1 VTATV
6 PEIARDRYGRPLVIP
21 PGGGRL
27 IPYTRCTTF
36 VGCLEDTSNL
46 TKWKQRMTA
55 IGLTLRPDLALAVA
69 AHRADKSK
77 LNKIVEEAMEA
88 AASTAAA
95 TTGTALHSM
104 TEEIDRG
111 VPVDAIPV
119 PADYVADLQ
128 AYEFATAPLTPLH
141 IEQFTVHDGL
151 QVAGTPD
158 RVVEHKGSRYIADVK
173 TGSIEWGMGK
183 IAMQL
188 AVYANSAMYDVATGE
203 RTPLDVDTSR
213 ALVIHLPAGQGR
225 CDLVWMDIAEG
236 WRAVQVAAE
245 VRKHRQHKAWSWPFG
260 TGIEIVDWGSGDG
273 R

>member
-1 VTATV
+1 MTATV
-6 PEIARDRYGRPLVIP
+6 PEIARDRYGRPLVLP
-21 PGGGRL
+21 PGGGRP

-36 VGCLEDTSNL
+36 VGVLEDTSNL

-88 AASTAAA
+88 ASSSAAA
-95 TTGTALHSM
+95 TTGTALHAL
-104 TEEIDRG
+104 TEQMDRG
-111 VPVDAIPV
+111 EVMAAIPE
-119 PADYVADLQ
+119 AFQGDIA
-128 AYEFATAPLTPLH
+128 AYEFATAPLTNIH
-141 IEQFTVHDGL
+141 IERFTVHDGL

-158 RVVEHKGSRYIADVK
+158 RVVEYKDALYIADVK

-188 AVYANSAMYDVATGE
+188 AVYANSLLYDIATGD
-203 RTPLDVDTSR
+203 RASLNVDTRR

-225 CDLVWMDIAEG
+225 CDLVWVDITEG

>member
-21 PGGGRL
+21 PGGGRP

-36 VGCLEDTSNL
+36 VGVLEDTSNL

-77 LNKIVEEAMEA
+77 LNKIVDEAMEA
-88 AASTAAA
+88 ASSSAAA
-95 TTGTALHSM
+95 TTGTALHAF
-104 TEEIDRG
+104 TEQHDRGEEIG
-111 VPVDAIPV
+111 ALPSA
-119 PADYVADLQ
+119 YEADLD
-128 AYEFATAPLTPLH
+128 AYTWATAPLKPIH

-158 RVVEHKGSRYIADVK
+158 RVVEHKNALYIADVK

-188 AVYANSAMYDVATGE
+188 AVYANSLLYDVATGE
-203 RTPLDVDTSR
+203 RAALDVDTSR

-225 CDLVWMDIAEG
+225 CDLVWVDIAEG

-245 VRKHRQHKAWSWPFG
+245 VRKHRQHKAWSWPFS

>member
-1 VTATV
+1 VTV
-6 PEIARDRYGRPLVIP
+6 LEIARDRYGRPLVIP
-21 PGGGRL
+21 PAGGKP

-36 VGCLEDTSNL
+36 VGVLEDTSNL

-77 LNKIVEEAMEA
+77 LNKIVDEAMEA
-88 AASTAAA
+88 AASSAAA
-95 TTGTALHSM
+95 TTGTALHSL
-104 TEEIDRG
+104 TEQIDRG
-111 VPVDAIPV
+111 INPGSIPAAYG
-119 PADYVADLQ
+119 PDLD
-128 AYEFATAPLTPLH
+128 AYEFATAPLMPLH
-141 IEQFTVHDGL
+141 IEQFVVHDGL

-158 RVVEHKGSRYIADVK
+158 RVVEYKDALYIADLK

-188 AVYANSAMYDVATGE
+188 AVYANSQLYDVETGE
-203 RTPLDVDTSR
+203 RASLNVDTRR

-225 CDLVWMDIAEG
+225 CDLVWVDIAEG

-260 TGIEIVDWGSGDG
+260 TGVEIVDWGAGDG